1 VLVLGALTRTDVPTA
16 CECLRVLVEAGSL
29 DVVACDV
36 SGLSA
41 DVVAI
46 EALARLQLTA
56 QRLGCELRIRH
67 ASRELQALAT
77 FCGLGEVLPSE
88 EPERGVGAG
97 LPRGLGVGVRG
108 QTEEREQAR
117 GIEERVDADD
127 ALP

>member
-1 VLVLGALTRTDVPTA
+1 VPTA
-16 CECLRVLVEAGSL
+16 CECLRVLVEAGSF

-36 SGLSA
+36 SGLRA

-46 EALARLQLTA
+46 EALARLRLTA

-67 ASRELQALAT
+67 ASRELQALVT
-77 FCGLGEVLPSE
+77 FCGLAEVLPSE
-88 EPERGVGAG
+88 VPERGVGDA
-97 LPRGLGVGVRG
+97 LPSEGLGVGVGR
-108 QTEEREQAR
+108 QPEEREQPR